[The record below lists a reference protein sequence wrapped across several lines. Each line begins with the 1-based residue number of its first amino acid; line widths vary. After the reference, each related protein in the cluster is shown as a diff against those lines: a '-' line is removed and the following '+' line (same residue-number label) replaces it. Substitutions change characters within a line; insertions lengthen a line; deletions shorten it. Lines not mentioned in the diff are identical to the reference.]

1 MRSDVRAFIKLGLVD
16 ITVADRAVIDT
27 EEAVLSY
34 LIERRLILDE
44 VDRYIVPGPPPARI
58 DRELVA
64 IRRRFDNQDVF
75 DLALERIGFNEND
88 LRQILVDDVRREAY
102 LEQRFGNTL
111 RDDARAEL
119 IADWVNTLS
128 ERRQVVRFDQ

>member
-16 ITVADRAVIDT
+16 ITGADRAVIDT

-44 VDRYIVPGPPPARI
+44 VNRYVVPVPPPARI

-64 IRRRFDNQDVF
+64 ISRRFDNQDVF

-111 RDDARAEL
+111 RDDARAQL